1 MRGAKAST
9 FGTILCSI
17 IIAIAGFLPVVS
29 GFIGGAALTT
39 ATKSLY
45 SRHPCRIR
53 TPSNKDGRRK
63 QSQSSTT
70 AGPLLWR
77 RRDVS
82 LTCIRMD
89 FDFGSGE
96 GFAKDSLCFDYATQI
111 PASSPVSDL
120 HRGRARKGSAEYE
133 PDYTDICIARSRL
146 KNSIKYTDCS
156 KHEGIS
162 KQTGANVFFKKEYQQ
177 YTGAFKERGARN
189 TLQNL
194 LEEARRDGTDLRD
207 KGVVAASAGNHALG
221 LAYHGGRMN
230 IPVTVV
236 MPLGAP
242 MTKVNRC
249 KEMGARVVQHGINF
263 GAGTIGIEILEQLP
277 FVEAVVVPVGGG
289 GLIAGIALAIK
300 THRPDVMII
309 GVEPENAPSMSEAM
323 RNGAPTEVQVKSTI
337 ADGLSVPKVGQ
348 KSFNVA
354 SRYVDKVVTVREE
367 LIPLAILR
375 LVEMERAVIE
385 GGGAIGLA
393 ALLPG
398 GPLEGLLAGKNV
410 CTVLS
415 GGNIDSTTL
424 GRIIDRGLAA
434 DRRLLRFQL
443 MVKDSPGHLMELA
456 SVIAGTG
463 ANVKDIF
470 HDRAWTPGS
479 IDMLT
484 VTVTVELGGRDH
496 EAKLKHALTEQ
507 HKYKLVQ
514 WQE

>member
-1 MRGAKAST
+1 ME
-9 FGTILCSI
+9 
-17 IIAIAGFLPVVS
+17 
-29 GFIGGAALTT
+29 
-39 ATKSLY
+39 
-45 SRHPCRIR
+45 
-53 TPSNKDGRRK
+53 
-63 QSQSSTT
+63 
-70 AGPLLWR
+70 
-77 RRDVS
+77 
-82 LTCIRMD
+82 
-89 FDFGSGE
+89 FDLDAGE
-96 GFAKDSLCFDYATQI
+96 GTVRDSLCFDYATQI
-111 PASSPVSDL
+111 PASSPSSNL

-133 PDYTDICIARSRL
+133 PDYQDICIAKSRL
-146 KNSIKYTDCS
+146 KDSIKYTDCS

-162 KQTGANVFFKKEYQQ
+162 KQTGVNVFFKKEYQQ
-177 YTGAFKERGARN
+177 FTGAFKERGARN

-221 LAYHGGRMN
+221 LAYHGGKMN

-263 GAGTIGIEILEQLP
+263 GEAKLHAMTSKEYEGIPYIDPFNDPSVIAGAGTIGIEILEQLP
-277 FVEAVVVPVGGG
+277 SVEVVVVPVGGG

-323 RNGAPTEVQVKSTI
+323 SNGAPTEVQVKSTV

-443 MVKDSPGHLMELA
+443 MVKDSPGHLMELT

-496 EAKLKHALTEQ
+496 ETKLKHALTE